1 MGNWIPCGV
10 PSDQE
15 DDDLQGCPELVS
27 STTTAGQAS
36 TKAEEHIEDECAHA
50 WLKEHGFVAEE
61 LCDSNHK
68 ASKTPMAWACQKGEL
83 KICEWLYRHGG
94 APDICKPDSKDPFT
108 ISDLFIA
115 LYFL

>member
-1 MGNWIPCGV
+1 MLIAAARHAARRLSV
-10 PSDQE
+10 AQ
-15 DDDLQGCPELVS
+15 QS
-27 STTTAGQAS
+27 SRRRLAVQAVNL
-36 TKAEEHIEDECAHA
+36 DA

-108 ISDLFIA
+108 ISDLFTA
-115 LYFL
+115 CLDT